1 MAFWIIYILVQIL
14 FLGTAL
20 GHFSQYFLFIFRLQT
35 TMVVDFYSPPLP
47 SPQYKKAYYDP
58 AVKTGA

>member
-35 TMVVDFYSPPLP
+35 TMVVDIFTHPLSPPP
-47 SPQYKKAYYDP
+47 NIKKLI
-58 AVKTGA
+58 TTLQ